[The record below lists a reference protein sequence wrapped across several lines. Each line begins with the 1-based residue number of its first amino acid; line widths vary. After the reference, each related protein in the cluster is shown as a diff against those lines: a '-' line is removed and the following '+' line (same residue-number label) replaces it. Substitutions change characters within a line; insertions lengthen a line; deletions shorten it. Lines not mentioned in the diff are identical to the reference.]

1 MYIACMHTWSNAFFV
16 IMHADACLSQS
27 FKTVSVIEVR
37 CNLLFTRHVAFIQTG
52 LLNEHL
58 YLLSILHSS
67 YMNAAIYEPGFRLSR
82 YIDNFMLVD
91 INWKE
96 DMQEHSVWRLIPFGQ
111 VSMLF
116 LFGDAH
122 QYNLEGPQYKM
133 QLTHRAFMVGQLTRP
148 IWLKFSGH
156 TRLIK
161 IQFKSAGVHQL
172 LPFNMQQFTNEPS
185 LDLEAVWG
193 APVNLLLEKLY
204 HAQTDE
210 QRIADM
216 KHFLEERILPPS
228 EMIDYVDFTIN
239 QLKLN
244 RGNISIQTMEKRLG
258 ISGRHLERL
267 FRTKVGLS
275 PKELSKIIRLNHAL
289 QELKAD
295 AGISLLSLS
304 HATGYYD
311 QAHFSRDFKSI
322 AGVAPSKLLS
332 EASSELFVTHGKCF
346 V

>member
-1 MYIACMHTWSNAFFV
+1 MSWS
-16 IMHADACLSQS
+16 
-27 FKTVSVIEVR
+27 
-37 CNLLFTRHVAFIQTG
+37 
-52 LLNEHL
+52 L
-58 YLLSILHSS
+58 YLYSIFQSS
-67 YMNAAIYEPGFRLSR
+67 FMNATIYDPGPVLSR
-82 YIDNFMLVD
+82 YIDNLMLVD

-96 DMQEHSVWRLIPFGQ
+96 APHEHSVWRLIPFGQ

-122 QYNLEGPQYKM
+122 QYNLEGPQFEMK
-133 QLTHRAFMVGQLTRP
+133 QTRRAFMVGQLTRP

-161 IQFKSAGVHQL
+161 IQFKSAGIHQL
-172 LPFNMQQFTNEPS
+172 LPINMQEFTNVPS

-193 APVNLLLEKLY
+193 APVHLLLEKLY
-204 HAQTDE
+204 HAQTDG

-216 KHFLEERILPPS
+216 KHFLEERIFPPS
-228 EMIDYVDFTIN
+228 EMIDYVDFAIR
-239 QLKLN
+239 QLKLH

-258 ISGRHLERL
+258 ITSRHLERL
-267 FRTKVGLS
+267 FRAKVGLS

-289 QELKAD
+289 QELQAH
-295 AGISLLSLS
+295 AGTSLFSLS
-304 HATGYYD
+304 HAIGYYD

-346 V
+346 VRMR

>member
-1 MYIACMHTWSNAFFV
+1 
-16 IMHADACLSQS
+16 
-27 FKTVSVIEVR
+27 
-37 CNLLFTRHVAFIQTG
+37 
-52 LLNEHL
+52 
-58 YLLSILHSS
+58 
-67 YMNAAIYEPGFRLSR
+67 MNAATYEPGPLLSR

-96 DMQEHSVWRLIPFGQ
+96 ATQEHSVWRLIPFGQ

-122 QYNLEGPQYKM
+122 QYNLEGPQYEM
-133 QLTHRAFMVGQLTRP
+133 RQTSRAFMVGQLTRP

-172 LPFNMQQFTNEPS
+172 LPFNMQEFTNEPS

-216 KHFLEERILPPS
+216 KHFLEERILQPS
-228 EMIDYVDFTIN
+228 EMIDYVYFTIG

-295 AGISLLSLS
+295 AGTSLFSLS

-322 AGVAPSKLLS
+322 ADVAPSRLLS
-332 EASSELFVTHGKCF
+332 EPSSELFVTHGKCF
-346 V
+346 VQSS